1 MLRWYGIP
9 VTGVHTAR
17 GSGLETPWDPR
28 LELTVRPLPG
38 LSAPLWS
45 SIRVERHVLPRVRS
59 GMIPTAVIQP
69 LALAAR
75 FVQLALEVHTRDCLL

>member
-1 MLRWYGIP
+1 MSRRSGIP
-9 VTGVHTAR
+9 VTGVPAAR
-17 GSGLETPWDPR
+17 GSGLETPWDTR
-28 LELTVRPLPG
+28 LELTVGPIAG
-38 LSAPLWS
+38 LTASLWS
-45 SIRVERHVLPRVRS
+45 SIRVDRHRLPRVRS